1 MTWKDKW
8 VLLPPP
14 APKSHLKTN
23 YVSPSKGVLVFK
35 SCLNCHKEF
44 KPKNKPQKFCSQSCS
59 AYANQVGKPSHHAK
73 GEQEGNTVC
82 PQCGQAITTN
92 KRIFCSKKC
101 CTESNKVAA
110 EEAIRLWVSGGPS
123 PFLSQ
128 TLVSRTVR
136 QLRGTPCEVC
146 GWDCVNPKSGL
157 VPTQVDHTDGNALN
171 NAYSNLQVLCPNCH
185 ALTATYGYL
194 NKGSGV
200 RPKRHTVKPLGARNQ
215 FSK

>member
-1 MTWKDKW
+1 M
-8 VLLPPP
+8 
-14 APKSHLKTN
+14 
-23 YVSPSKGVLVFK
+23 FK

-44 KPKNKPQKFCSQSCS
+44 EPKNKLQKFCSQSCS
-59 AYANQVGKPSHHAK
+59 AHANQVGKPSHHKTKWGKQK
-73 GEQEGNTVC
+73 GNC
-82 PQCGQAITTN
+82 LHCGKVVKTSSST
-92 KRIFCSKKC
+92 FCNREC
-101 CTESNKVAA
+101 CNEFNRWKVSNAV
-110 EEAIRLWVSGGPS
+110 ELWVTGGPS
-123 PFLSQ
+123 PFISQ

-146 GWDCVNPKSGL
+146 GWNCANPKSGL

-171 NAYSNLQVLCPNCH
+171 NLYANLQVLCPNCH

-200 RPKRHTVKPLGARNQ
+200 RPKRLTVKPLGARNQ